1 MGIYRELS
9 NRFGVT
15 IAGTQYLRLTP
26 STLDVFPGQ
35 IRFGVALDTVFI
47 RDAANTLALRNGTNA
62 QTFNIYNTYTDAS
75 NYERFKLGWD
85 SNEFKFINDAAGTG
99 VTRGMRFVTSGAIIF
114 NSGGVL
120 TNNKIEP
127 TSTDTISVGS
137 STFLF
142 QSAYLSRSI
151 QGSKSKTVVDNVS
164 TSFVRLSVADDD
176 YEACEIVWTAFAED
190 ADTDARQVRIGTNT
204 VAILNNSGTETASF
218 SASADDQAVS
228 VTAGTLAVSF
238 SSASAATDTIDLY
251 VTLNTSLDAAAET
264 LTFEWRLNCPSP
276 VTVTPQ

>member
-47 RDAANTLALRNGTNA
+47 RDAANTLALRNGTNQQA
-62 QTFNIYNTYTDAS
+62 FHLYNTYTDGS
-75 NYERFKLGWD
+75 NYERLRISANGTYYEIKAEG
-85 SNEFKFINDAAGTG
+85 AGTG
-99 VTRGMRFVTSGAIIF
+99 SSRTITLQSMNIQTNVIWPSFNDGGSIGLGVSQWQSGYF
-114 NSGGVL
+114 
-120 TNNKIEP
+120 
-127 TSTDTISVGS
+127 
-137 STFLF
+137 
-142 QSAYLSRSI
+142 SRSI
-151 QGSKSKTVVDNVS
+151 QGSKSKAVVDNVS

>member
-1 MGIYRELS
+1 
-9 NRFGVT
+9 
-15 IAGTQYLRLTP
+15 
-26 STLDVFPGQ
+26 
-35 IRFGVALDTVFI
+35 
-47 RDAANTLALRNGTNA
+47 
-62 QTFNIYNTYTDAS
+62 
-75 NYERFKLGWD
+75 
-85 SNEFKFINDAAGTG
+85 
-99 VTRGMRFVTSGAIIF
+99 MRFVTSGAILF